1 MNLPG
6 TLSLHCNGISLEL
19 ASAFALQRVCE
30 GEIAK
35 NWPISEF
42 QYLPNC
48 HSLAT
53 GNEVDTVQFHQKYN
67 TATFQLKP
75 NLSVC
80 GSQLAI

>member
-19 ASAFALQRVCE
+19 ASAFALQWVYE

-48 HSLAT
+48 HSCAT
-53 GNEVDTVQFHQKYN
+53 GNEVDTVHFTVN
-67 TATFQLKP
+67 TLQQHFRKP
-75 NLSVC
+75 DLSAC